1 MTDRIRHLT
10 ITLDDDMRDDDI
22 KSIVSAIEHIRGVA
36 DVLPNIVSAEVS
48 FRSSSQIYYAAHEI
62 LTLLTNMQRAL
73 FDRDDFIVLD
83 DALSLPP
90 AVTRFPAK
98 DPSVHVTAFGVVTW
112 HALDYSSTVSGMFT
126 TYGLLITD
134 LEPPSTAEKS

>member
-1 MTDRIRHLT
+1 MNVLTRGSANEVALLVITTDLGRLHRCAT
-10 ITLDDDMRDDDI
+10 
-22 KSIVSAIEHIRGVA
+22 SAAEIDA
-36 DVLPNIVSAEVS
+36 SAEVS
-48 FRSSSQIYYAAHEI
+48 FRSSTQIYYGAHEI
-62 LTLLTNMQRAL
+62 LGLLTNMQRAL

-83 DALSLPP
+83 DALSIPP

-112 HALDYSSTVSGMFT
+112 HVPDYSSTVSGLFT

-134 LEPPSTAEKS
+134 LEPTSTAEKS